1 MSTRTA
7 ALPMERDYLLKAWL
21 VVAGIVIVAA
31 AVIALA
37 LSATGP
43 SPSGSTRPAVT
54 KIVDHG
60 PSSGRYAPIQ
70 IGDYVCGQCR

>member
-7 ALPMERDYLLKAWL
+7 ALPMERDYLLRAWL
-21 VVAGIVIVAA
+21 VVAGIVIAAA

-37 LSATGP
+37 LSATGS

-54 KIVDHG
+54 RIVDNG
-60 PSSGRYAPIQ
+60 PSSGSFAPIRV
-70 IGDYVCGQCR
+70 GDYVCGQCR